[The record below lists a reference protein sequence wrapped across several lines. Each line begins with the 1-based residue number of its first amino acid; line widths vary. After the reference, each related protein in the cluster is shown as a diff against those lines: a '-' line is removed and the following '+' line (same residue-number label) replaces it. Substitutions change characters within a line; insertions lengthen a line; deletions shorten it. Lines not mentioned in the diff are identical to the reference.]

1 MSVVVFYEKPGC
13 SGNARQKDL
22 LEASGHTVVARN
34 ILNTP
39 WTRMQILAF
48 MKLLPIPLWFN
59 RNAPMIKRGEINP
72 DAFDEAD
79 AATILTLLQTNPI
92 LIRRPLLEVDGDY
105 RAGFEVKAIHE
116 WIGLSAAFENGDARR
131 NLEACNHGADPA
143 GQCAGHDGMFCHE
156 PSVALET

>member
-13 SGNARQKDL
+13 SGNARQKAL

-72 DAFDEAD
+72 DSFDEAD

-92 LIRRPLLEVDGDY
+92 LIRRPLLDVDGDC
-105 RAGFEVKAIHE
+105 RAGFEVAAIHG
-116 WIGLSAAFENGDARR
+116 WIGLAAAFANGEAER
-131 NLEACNHGADPA
+131 NHEACSHAADPP
-143 GQCAGHDGMFCHE
+143 GPCAGHQGGFCHE
-156 PSVALET
+156 PETAFET